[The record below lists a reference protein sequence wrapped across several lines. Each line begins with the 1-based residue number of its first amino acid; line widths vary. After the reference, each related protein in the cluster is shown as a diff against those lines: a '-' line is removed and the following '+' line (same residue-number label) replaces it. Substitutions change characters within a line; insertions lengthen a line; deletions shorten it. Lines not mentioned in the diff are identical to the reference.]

1 MLFVHYAIVIIFT
14 SFSHVIFRETQEVDV
29 RMLSVNYMWLD
40 AIKVEATKVN
50 CENTAGYAQQMRTN
64 SSGGSLEAVGP
75 TAPTSF
81 DL

>member
-1 MLFVHYAIVIIFT
+1 
-14 SFSHVIFRETQEVDV
+14 
-29 RMLSVNYMWLD
+29 MLSVNYMWLD

-50 CENTAGYAQQMRTN
+50 CENNAGYAQQMRTN